1 MPRSRRQIREG
12 LTYSVEKQRQLMQR
26 FGLNYREIPGSGK
39 RLIPLAQL
47 IDCLIGEACD
57 KCDMDDLEA
66 ALPVFEDALAIIN
79 HYSNKPRSAESIYW
93 LRAKCCY
100 DMGIFEK
107 VIQDCTQVINFDKH
121 GTCRFTPECYE
132 LKCDAYLEL
141 GQTDQALA
149 TAYEY
154 FIHYPWIPD
163 ALTLIGQ
170 LRRDEEERRKKA
182 KELADKF
189 IEEEEKEKTKKK
201 IVYAKATT
209 RPKGKKKK
217 KTKHVRIAAT
227 GQRVPDVTNEA
238 CAALADLDLSED
250 SSNSCSNG
258 SGHQGQKEEG
268 DVDEVAWTTVRKHRP
283 ISTQNRFEFSNP
295 EARRT
300 QKAVKDKK
308 VVASRS
314 KAYVPVAAHRHAAEY
329 PPMMIRKPSHQQRSG
344 KPVLSY
350 RTPAKA
356 TTRAERHIK
365 PGRNV
370 DESADVQRTNTT
382 LQDFMKKKTPT
393 RKEAKGADTPP
404 IKKRTFSRYHEDIM
418 TGNTNVR
425 EAYCD
430 YCQLQCN
437 SQQQL
442 RIHYQGKKH
451 RAKLLSDDSDQM
463 WQQRRPP
470 PGVPAGQYK
479 MCPNRFGHC
488 IHGTRSCTY
497 AHTGEELK
505 EWQQRY
511 EIRKQKLK
519 AAETSGRYGY
529 SFVETLVEEYAKAK
543 DKTKVLSSTVQHAS
557 MSVEQGR
564 TNEMFSDPEKE
575 YRWTLKL
582 QAQLH
587 VKRVTFIEGSCN
599 QFKITEVASTSG
611 QPLDGLLSED
621 GQEWISHGVQQSI
634 STGFIV
640 QITFRSN
647 QYGSFNQAIVF
658 DFGQRPYLFCPFHVD
673 VAMETDLA
681 HLKKLRDKFT
691 LLGTSWEDQGKV
703 IHGIEGSADDN
714 VDEAL
719 RAIYQVPQ
727 NPENLVNL
735 KISKEETLDKFNY
748 RKRQHDL
755 LYIEEAEQSEHIRR
769 LTLQTTG
776 MVTNELKKTLMDS
789 TLVEYA
795 SGGELFIQ
803 IYLNEALS
811 EDTPQGYLLTRSLS
825 PKAHVVIHTACVD
838 QGAYE
843 VWVESKTKTSIWLRI
858 PSSVCQHFGLT
869 QDTEVNMEV
878 QFKLDRSPMLFWH
891 CAVDAIKDLTLV
903 FPDDPKVSK
912 KFWKNLR
919 KQSLSA
925 TRTLNDKQ
933 REAFSKITAPAT
945 PDIIIPPVL
954 LIGPFGTGKTHTIA
968 AAASVAAQ
976 QPGCRILICT
986 HSNSAADLYIR
997 HFLNKDNLP
1006 GDSSSLLRIYYKKR
1020 KKATVPP
1027 DVLRHCKINE
1037 DETFRYPTKDEV
1049 AAAKIVITTLSLS
1062 LVLEREVGLKPG
1074 FFTHIMVDEAAQAL
1088 ECEAIMPLSLATA
1101 ETRVVLAGDHMQL
1114 NPKVFSSFARGKGFH
1129 QSLLERLFYHYQLKV
1144 PDDDLHPCIT
1154 LLHENYRC
1162 HNDILEF
1169 PSKVFYGG
1177 KLICRSEAKKHRDIF
1192 PLTFYAVPGQDSA
1205 ESTSTSFYNDAE
1217 VSEVARRV
1225 KDLWN
1230 SWPEEEW
1237 GEKNARTMAQIGV
1250 VTPYQDQVT
1259 RIRLAL
1265 RRKGLAGVT
1274 VETVTNV
1281 QGKEYRAL
1289 FLSTVRTPVTCC
1301 GEQRNSSQDAH
1312 KDETPDFGFLS
1323 DPKLLNT
1330 AITRAKSFVGVVGD
1344 PLSLCSVGSCSKIW
1358 LEYIED
1364 CSKYR
1369 SLFGAT
1375 VEEIKQWLDMLEMQ
1389 APSLS
1394 VSSVLRPEAPTFQP
1408 RGVQQPNPE
1417 VQKPQKKPKQGSGDQ
1432 VKLSPSAGEGKSTL
1446 RSPFKEQKP
1455 TLSISKST
1463 ESFPKS
1469 LLMPHP
1475 VASQISSQRQPEDAS
1490 RQGVGSL
1497 VRETSEKPKTD
1508 LISSAI
1514 QRQISQ
1520 AESTVKEGLGSSSD
1534 SDDAIDIQTQGGQAH
1549 DVIKRNTA
1557 PYLADD
1563 TTQHDS
1569 GKGKCVGKHAEVD
1582 LFQTPSQA
1590 SNMDRRP
1597 CPRLGSPDFS
1607 RTTPTPTLHHAK
1619 TEQLKQAEA
1628 TRRSTKN
1635 IFTDKKDKIVKE
1647 LQKQV
1652 KRSEDPNYAEDKE
1665 YEEDYPKPR
1674 EAIGVDEPKRPY
1686 MSDSKG
1692 SQDDQTTGQKGRMK
1706 TTTVYRT
1713 GSSLASTSERTALSI
1728 EGYRTRCTYADIDEE
1743 AERLKGGK
1751 LYYQKHFDETT
1762 LYGLLLKHPDK
1773 YVKCRV
1779 RMSKALSGQGHGVV
1793 EDPAI
1798 EDIQLCS
1805 LQRLNRAFDGDE
1817 VVVEL
1822 DTAEH
1827 NEGVN
1832 EDTEQTRRDGSVIGI
1847 LRHAV
1852 PHEDL
1857 QFVCYV
1863 DDNDPNVL
1871 IPVQKSAPKFRN
1883 LVPKNMED
1891 PNDSIQLYSIKEDG
1905 TLKPRRVPYRLLANR
1920 KSLLVTRFLK
1930 WEPHFKYP
1938 LGAATRMIEPGDNE
1952 VHGVNAL
1959 MADHMI
1965 QDAFPQQVLEHVEQM
1980 VPNDLAANDSY
1991 PVRKDLTNRVAVTI
2005 DPLGARDLDDALSV
2019 RQLENGE
2026 YEVCIHIADV
2036 SNFIKKG
2043 DPVDSEALA
2052 RGTSYYPHTA
2062 EKEMVPMLPPQ
2073 LCTDLLS
2080 LLPEGEKY
2088 AITVCVQIDDRSGN
2102 ISKPHFCKSK
2112 IRSRAK
2118 LTYQQAQSI
2127 LNGGTGDGIDRDVEL
2142 SIQRLGRLSKMLRT
2156 ERLRELAFLHSDVD
2170 EDVACSDAHYLVEE
2184 FMIMANRFVA
2194 EHVMGHFPHCTLL
2207 RRQLPPKDHR
2217 MIDWAET
2224 HREAVGRSL
2233 LLSGERD
2240 KYNGLNS
2247 ITNIEQ
2253 QQFQDMRV
2261 IIIREIIWTKIRQ
2274 AAEDGDIQKL
2284 QLLVLFD
2291 DNHPQLAYAK
2301 GQYRRIQD
2309 RAMYVSSGQYWD
2321 NPDMYRHFSLNLQA
2335 YTHFTSP
2342 IRRYADI
2349 VVHRLLVAAMTG
2361 STCPYEQDEME
2372 DLCFHLTQKA
2382 WNSKAFDKRVSL
2394 IAMAFK
2400 IQRKPIVQQ
2409 PFVESI
2415 DGKRIHL
2422 NFPDCPEIPA
2432 SNRIIRM
2439 AHLKPDQ
2446 QPTWIDEGTVTFV
2459 WRPRIYEFSKF
2470 NQEDQSSNRSS
2481 LLDDSAVQTCT
2492 YTKRISSSTWNAMVQ
2507 AIREEDG
2514 ETLKRVVDNANQ
2526 NEVQNDREQRRL
2538 LEMSREDTRRTAT
2551 GRLQGQR
2558 TQDVAEDHEDKLLVE
2573 DKGNT
2578 TAASDQTGG
2587 EESTVGD
2594 LRRYHRTIEVTYS
2607 PYDVI
2612 QVQLATDMY
2621 RGLLTPTIQLLK
2633 LTPAVDICLEH
2644 RRDPV
2649 RAFATHTGE
2658 MASRERYDSL
2668 KQYERLWRPV
2678 VEMEA
2683 AYSSD
2688 SGNGGVTI
2696 RGIKIHWKKKRDQ
2709 IRGTFVVPGQ
2719 FARSCCF
2726 LIRSGDQLCVRY
2738 ANLDST
2744 SDVMSRRDSEDS
2756 STEENED
2763 SSSEDSFEST
2773 YSDVTEEDTLTDKS
2787 EEGPTWVAHCIVHE
2801 VTPRPFRLKE
2811 RVDKYRIT
2819 IRLHHHSADVPN
2831 CLLEPAFGARRSCTV
2846 ELIPVPRPIRRM
2858 MGAVECLLDKN
2869 QKCAI
2874 LQEICLNQHPERL
2887 QITDRELESRSR
2899 DHDLGTL
2906 QQGMRLNG
2914 YQKTAVQRA
2923 LCCPFYI
2930 IQGPPGTGKTITGA
2944 HLAYKFAK
2952 RNRNARSGHVV
2963 MYCGPSNKSV
2973 DVVGGLLMGC
2983 GLKILR
2989 VYSKMIED
2997 TDYPV
3002 PNYPTWSSH
3011 TTKSNDNLRNII
3023 LHHAIRQLGTPYGQQ
3038 LREMEEGFRR
3048 KQLQNEPITDGEVET
3063 YLDVIEKASDAI
3075 IKGVDILLCTCNM
3088 AADKKLASVPV
3099 KQCIIDEAGMCME
3112 PESLIPITNFALE
3125 QVVLIGDHKQLQP
3138 VVGQPDARD
3147 LGLGVS
3153 LFQRHAEKAFMLQIQ
3168 YRMHEKV
3175 CEFPSH
3181 KFYDNKLETA
3191 ASVKARRADMVP
3203 ASFWPSKGNPVV
3215 FCHVEGVEEALP
3227 VASAEGGVMSQSNQQ
3242 ELKKV
3247 VQVVSDLVLRHQVKT
3262 ADIAVLS
3269 PYRAQ
3274 VHQITECLRERRL
3287 DSVSVRTVVES
3298 QGSEW
3303 DYIILSTVR
3312 SLPQAEIPAQ
3322 PSRRWMKD
3330 QLGFLTDDHQINV
3343 GLTRARRGFIIVG
3356 NKNLLSTYNTWS
3368 DLVNFYE
3375 ERGYVVNST
3384 QFP

>member
-1 MPRSRRQIREG
+1 
-12 LTYSVEKQRQLMQR
+12 
-26 FGLNYREIPGSGK
+26 
-39 RLIPLAQL
+39 
-47 IDCLIGEACD
+47 
-57 KCDMDDLEA
+57 
-66 ALPVFEDALAIIN
+66 
-79 HYSNKPRSAESIYW
+79 
-93 LRAKCCY
+93 
-100 DMGIFEK
+100 
-107 VIQDCTQVINFDKH
+107 
-121 GTCRFTPECYE
+121 
-132 LKCDAYLEL
+132 
-141 GQTDQALA
+141 
-149 TAYEY
+149 
-154 FIHYPWIPD
+154 
-163 ALTLIGQ
+163 
-170 LRRDEEERRKKA
+170 
-182 KELADKF
+182 
-189 IEEEEKEKTKKK
+189 
-201 IVYAKATT
+201 
-209 RPKGKKKK
+209 
-217 KTKHVRIAAT
+217 
-227 GQRVPDVTNEA
+227 
-238 CAALADLDLSED
+238 
-250 SSNSCSNG
+250 
-258 SGHQGQKEEG
+258 
-268 DVDEVAWTTVRKHRP
+268 
-283 ISTQNRFEFSNP
+283 
-295 EARRT
+295 
-300 QKAVKDKK
+300 
-308 VVASRS
+308 
-314 KAYVPVAAHRHAAEY
+314 
-329 PPMMIRKPSHQQRSG
+329 
-344 KPVLSY
+344 
-350 RTPAKA
+350 
-356 TTRAERHIK
+356 
-365 PGRNV
+365 
-370 DESADVQRTNTT
+370 
-382 LQDFMKKKTPT
+382 
-393 RKEAKGADTPP
+393 
-404 IKKRTFSRYHEDIM
+404 
-418 TGNTNVR
+418 
-425 EAYCD
+425 
-430 YCQLQCN
+430 
-437 SQQQL
+437 
-442 RIHYQGKKH
+442 
-451 RAKLLSDDSDQM
+451 M
-463 WQQRRPP
+463 WQHRRPP

-479 MCPNRFGHC
+479 MCPYGFGRC
-488 IHGTRSCTY
+488 IHRTLCTM
-497 AHTGEELK
+497 AHSEEELR
-505 EWQQRY
+505 EWQERY
-511 EIRKQKLK
+511 EIRKKTLK
-519 AAETSGRYGY
+519 KAQTSGTYGY
-529 SFVETLVEEYAKAK
+529 SFGETLAEEFSKAK
-543 DKTKVLSSTVQHAS
+543 DKAKLLSTTVQYARLLVEPEGT
-557 MSVEQGR
+557 SVMFPERGR
-564 TNEMFSDPEKE
+564 E
-575 YRWTLKL
+575 YTWTLEVQPISQTQLQLKKL
-582 QAQLH
+582 A
-587 VKRVTFIEGSCN
+587 FMEGSCS
-599 QFKITEVASTSG
+599 QFKIKAVTSPSK

-621 GQEWISHGVQQSI
+621 GQEWISHDVQQSI

-640 QITFRSN
+640 QITFCSN
-647 QYGSFNQAIVF
+647 QYGSFNQAVVF
-658 DFGQRPYLFCPFHVD
+658 DLGQRPFLVCPLHVD
-673 VAMETDLA
+673 VAMETDLN
-681 HLKKLRDKFT
+681 HLTELRDKFM

-703 IHGIEGSADDN
+703 VHFL
-714 VDEAL
+714 DEAAPDQDDEREL
-719 RAIYQVPQ
+719 RGKYQLTPKS
-727 NPENLVNL
+727 ENLITL
-735 KISKEETLDKFNY
+735 KIFKEEMLTKSNY
-748 RKRQHDL
+748 KQRQHQL
-755 LYIEEAEQSEHIRR
+755 LFIEEAEQSEHIRR
-769 LTLQTTG
+769 LTLQTVG
-776 MVTNELKKTLMDS
+776 IVSNMLEKTFTDS
-789 TLVEYA
+789 TCVEFA
-795 SGGELFIQ
+795 HSGECFIH
-803 IYLNEALS
+803 INLNEALS

-825 PKAHVVIHTACVD
+825 PKAQIIIHTAHVD
-838 QGAYE
+838 QDAYE
-843 VWVESKTKTSIWLRI
+843 VWVEWTTKDSIWLRI
-858 PSSVCQHFGLT
+858 PSSVCQHFGLE
-869 QDTEVNMEV
+869 QDTEVKMEV
-878 QFKLDRSPMLFWH
+878 QFKLNRKPMLLRH
-891 CAVDAIKDLTLV
+891 CAVDAIKYLKMV
-903 FPDDPKVSK
+903 FPDDPNYSK
-912 KFWKNLR
+912 RFWKNLR
-919 KQSLSA
+919 KECP
-925 TRTLNDKQ
+925 RTLNDKQ
-933 REAFSKITAPAT
+933 REAFAKITAPT
-945 PDIIIPPVL
+945 KLLIPPLL

-968 AAASVAAQ
+968 AAASAVAREDDS
-976 QPGCRILICT
+976 RILICT
-986 HSNSAADLYIR
+986 HTNDAADLYIR
-997 HFLNKDNLP
+997 NYLKTEDIP
-1006 GDSSSLLRIYYKKR
+1006 ESRTLRIYYKNR
-1020 KKATVPP
+1020 KKTTVPE
-1027 DVLRHCKINE
+1027 DVLRHCVMSE
-1037 DETFRYPTKDEV
+1037 DGTTFRYPTEEEV
-1049 AAAKIVITTLSLS
+1049 RAAKIVITTLSLS

-1101 ETRVVLAGDHMQL
+1101 ETRVVLTGDHMQL
-1114 NPKVFSSFARGKGFH
+1114 SPKVFSSFARGKGFH

-1144 PDDDLHPCIT
+1144 HDDDLHPCIT

-1162 HNDILEF
+1162 HNDILKF

-1177 KLICRSEAKKHRDIF
+1177 KLICRSEAKKHPDF
-1192 PLTFYAVPGQDSA
+1192 SPLAFYTAYGEDSE
-1205 ESTSTSFYNDAE
+1205 ESATTSFYNDAE
-1217 VSEVARRV
+1217 VWEVADRV
-1225 KDLWN
+1225 EALWN
-1230 SWPEEEW
+1230 SWPEAEW
-1237 GEKNARTMAQIGV
+1237 GERDDNSMAQIGV
-1250 VTPYQDQVT
+1250 VTPYQDQVN

-1265 RRKGLAGVT
+1265 RGKGLAGVT

-1281 QGKEYRAL
+1281 QGKEYQAL
-1289 FLSTVRTPVTCC
+1289 FLSTVRTRATCC
-1301 GEQRNSSQDAH
+1301 GEQLNSPQ
-1312 KDETPDFGFLS
+1312 ETQQEKTPNFGFLS

-1344 PLSLCSVGSCSKIW
+1344 PVSLCSVGSCSKIW
-1358 LEYIED
+1358 LEYIEH
-1364 CSKYR
+1364 CSKHKGLNGT
-1369 SLFGAT
+1369 SI
-1375 VEEIKQWLDMLEMQ
+1375 EEIKHYLNSLEME
-1389 APSLS
+1389 ASSLP
-1394 VSSVLRPEAPTFQP
+1394 VASVLRPEAPVF
-1408 RGVQQPNPE
+1408 V
-1417 VQKPQKKPKQGSGDQ
+1417 PQKRGIRQPTSEAQGSHASQQKETRNQAMLPPPSERQSGSF
-1432 VKLSPSAGEGKSTL
+1432 SPMKDY
-1446 RSPFKEQKP
+1446 KP
-1455 TLSISKST
+1455 TFSTSKSPGSTTAISPLSFSADGGMRSHMGHPQKGLKAREDFLPHHT
-1463 ESFPKS
+1463 EDAIRHGMANLTIQPTGRLKTD
-1469 LLMPHP
+1469 
-1475 VASQISSQRQPEDAS
+1475 QIS
-1490 RQGVGSL
+1490 
-1497 VRETSEKPKTD
+1497 
-1508 LISSAI
+1508 ISSAI
-1514 QRQISQ
+1514 QRQVSK
-1520 AESTVKEGLGSSSD
+1520 AESTAEDDVDNSSSSD
-1534 SDDAIDIQTQGGQAH
+1534 SDEMLHTHTRGGQTQG
-1549 DVIKRNTA
+1549 VIELKTT
-1557 PYLADD
+1557 PY
-1563 TTQHDS
+1563 
-1569 GKGKCVGKHAEVD
+1569 HAETTCSPEFSPAITKQKED
-1582 LFQTPSQA
+1582 TGGST
-1590 SNMDRRP
+1590 DR
-1597 CPRLGSPDFS
+1597 
-1607 RTTPTPTLHHAK
+1607 T
-1619 TEQLKQAEA
+1619 
-1628 TRRSTKN
+1628 
-1635 IFTDKKDKIVKE
+1635 FTDDNDDIVRE

-1652 KRSEDPNYAEDKE
+1652 RMVQDPKYAEKKE
-1665 YEEDYPKPR
+1665 YKEEYPSPR
-1674 EAIGVDEPKRPY
+1674 EASGADESKTRQCPPIS
-1686 MSDSKG
+1686 SDSNG
-1692 SQDDQTTGQKGRMK
+1692 GRVK
-1706 TTTVYRT
+1706 HKALFSLGTSIVSSSKRTVV
-1713 GSSLASTSERTALSI
+1713 ST
-1728 EGYRTRCTYADIDEE
+1728 EGYRARYTYAEFDEE
-1743 AERLKGGK
+1743 SERLRGRSHF
-1751 LYYQKHFDETT
+1751 YRKHFDENT
-1762 LYGLLLKHPDK
+1762 LYNLLEKLPDK
-1773 YVKCRV
+1773 YVKCRI
-1779 RMSKALSGQGHGVV
+1779 RMSKALSGQGYGVV
-1793 EDPAI
+1793 EDPAK
-1798 EDIQLCS
+1798 EDIQICGLK
-1805 LQRLNRAFDGDE
+1805 RLNRAFEGDE

-1822 DTAEH
+1822 DTPEN
-1827 NEGVN
+1827 NEGFN
-1832 EDTEQTRRDGSVIGI
+1832 EENKQTRRDGSVIGI
-1847 LRHAV
+1847 LRYAV

-1863 DDNDPNVL
+1863 DDHDPNVL
-1871 IPVQKSAPKFRN
+1871 IPVQKGAPKFQN
-1883 LVPKNMED
+1883 VVPQNMED
-1891 PNDSIQLYSIKEDG
+1891 PADSIQLYSIAEDG
-1905 TLKPRRVPYRLLANR
+1905 TLKSRKRVPYRQLAKR
-1920 KSLLVTRFLK
+1920 RRLLVTRFLK
-1930 WEPHFKYP
+1930 WEPHFVYP

-1952 VHGVNAL
+1952 IHAVNAL

-1965 QDAFPQQVLEHVEQM
+1965 QDAFPQQVLDHVNQM
-1980 VPNDLAANDSY
+1980 FPNDLAANVSY
-1991 PVRKDLTNRVAVTI
+1991 PVRKDLTDLAAVTI
-2005 DPLGARDLDDALSV
+2005 DPVGARDLDDALSV
-2019 RQLENGE
+2019 RQLESGE

-2043 DPVDSEALA
+2043 DPVDCEALA

-2073 LCTDLLS
+2073 LCTNLLS
-2080 LLPEGEKY
+2080 LLPKGEKY
-2088 AITVCVQIDDRSGN
+2088 AITVRVQIDKSGN
-2102 ISKPHFCKSK
+2102 VISKPHFCKSK
-2112 IRSRAK
+2112 IRSRAQ
-2118 LTYQQAQSI
+2118 LTYQQAQNI
-2127 LNGGTGDGIDRDVEL
+2127 LNGDTVTGDGIDRDVEL
-2142 SIQRLGRLSKMLRT
+2142 SIQRLGRISKMLRI
-2156 ERLRELAFLHSDVD
+2156 ERLRELAFLRSDVD

-2224 HREAVGRSL
+2224 HREAVDRSL

-2459 WRPRIYEFSKF
+2459 WRPRIYDFSKF
-2470 NQEDQSSNRSS
+2470 NQEDQSSNRSF

-2558 TQDVAEDHEDKLLVE
+2558 TQDVAEDHEDELLVKE
-2573 DKGNT
+2573 ERNA
-2578 TAASDQTGG
+2578 TAASVQTGG
-2587 EESTVGD
+2587 ADSTTGEPG
-2594 LRRYHRTIEVTYS
+2594 RYHRTIEVTYS
-2607 PYDVI
+2607 PCDVI

-2649 RAFATHTGE
+2649 RVFATHTGE

-2683 AYSSD
+2683 AYSSN

-2696 RGIKIHWKKKRDQ
+2696 RGIKIHWKKKRGQ
-2709 IRGTFVVPGQ
+2709 IQGTFVVPGQ

-2763 SSSEDSFEST
+2763 NSSEDSFEST

-2819 IRLHHHSADVPN
+2819 VRLHHHSADVPN

-2997 TDYPV
+2997 MDYPV
-3002 PNYPTWSSH
+3002 PTYPTWSSH
-3011 TTKSNDNLRNII
+3011 TTKSNDNLRDII
-3023 LHHAIRQLGTPYGQQ
+3023 LHHAIRQPGTPYGQQ

-3138 VVGQPDARD
+3138 IVGQPDARD
-3147 LGLGVS
+3147 LGLEVS

-3191 ASVKARRADMVP
+3191 DSVKARRADMVS

-3242 ELKKV
+3242 ELNKV
-3247 VQVVSDLVLRHQVKT
+3247 AQVVSDLVLRHQVKT

-3375 ERGYVVNST
+3375 ERRYVVNSS